1 MVKRWIPSGNC
12 WPFYLIRFTLFTL
25 NWPYSKWMV
34 VCPSMC
40 FCDDS
45 WDWLNLGTTLNKGC
59 SRRRWIYP
67 PTNDFLQYIVNKK
80 NHLVRRRPCQLWAV
94 ICHNSWVACDEWW
107 TSETAVVPANE
118 KKLFT
123 PLFPSSLHPQGSA
136 LKAWI
141 NQRFHIDPYFHR
153 VTYITH
159 SSGTLISSWI
169 ILTSGWI
176 QTNAVPLLVS
186 HVWY

>member
-1 MVKRWIPSGNC
+1 MYISEWLFVPLCVSAMTAGIGSISARPWTKDVAVEDGYTRQLMT
-12 WPFYLIRFTLFTL
+12 FYNISLI
-25 NWPYSKWMV
+25 
-34 VCPSMC
+34 
-40 FCDDS
+40 
-45 WDWLNLGTTLNKGC
+45 
-59 SRRRWIYP
+59 
-67 PTNDFLQYIVNKK
+67 K